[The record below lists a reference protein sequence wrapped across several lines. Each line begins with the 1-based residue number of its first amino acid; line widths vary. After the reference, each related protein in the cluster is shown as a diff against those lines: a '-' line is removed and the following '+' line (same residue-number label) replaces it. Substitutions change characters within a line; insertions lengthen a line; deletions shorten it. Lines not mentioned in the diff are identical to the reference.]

1 MPSPDLR
8 QSESADGVDRVV
20 GVGVVIGVVAA
31 IAAGAAIWLL
41 LTDPVSIATAVETG
55 EISPLARQLA
65 DVLWSALTG
74 LLAYL

>member
-1 MPSPDLR
+1 VPSPDLR